1 MLSADMPP
9 KCGCRDLSSKA
20 ANSVSPSNSVRWF
33 SFDSI
38 SKGRNWTKPDGSGTL
53 HELNKISRRIVAMEL
68 SNEWCFTKRQRT
80 VWRYHRIYR
89 YRAQPL
95 ASFVFVRVFV
105 AGLIRDHVL
114 WSKFTEVERAPTIV
128 FGSGGAKRLDRILP
142 PIYGKDV
149 VTARPFTNV
158 PIFKSSLR
166 SPRSTVLMDSWQKEG
181 LS

>member
-1 MLSADMPP
+1 MS
-9 KCGCRDLSSKA
+9 GVSR
-20 ANSVSPSNSVRWF
+20 SVNELYGAIIA
-33 SFDSI
+33 SI
-38 SKGRNWTKPDGSGTL
+38 DIV
-53 HELNKISRRIVAMEL
+53 LN
-68 SNEWCFTKRQRT
+68 
-80 VWRYHRIYR
+80 R

-149 VTARPFTNV
+149 VTARPFKNV